1 MTRKHTWPIR
11 LLCLLLVL
19 ALAPLQVLAE
29 EWPGMDAFGLPE
41 ELPTPPF
48 TDVSVHAWYY
58 PYVRAQHT
66 LGLMAG
72 TGNDAFSPN
81 GTVPL
86 TQGLTVAVRVYEK
99 YWGIPDTSAELGSP
113 WYTYYINRAREYGIL
128 PQTLE
133 GVSVFRAATR
143 AELAEILSR
152 SLPEVELEPI
162 HQVDALPDYTSQDLY
177 WNGVITL
184 YRAGVL
190 MGDDEAGT
198 FRPDSNIRRSELSAI
213 LTRMVRP
220 EYRIQPDSP
229 DPIVPDTG
237 MDAFQLPEELPELPF
252 VDVASNIWYYPYIQA
267 AYAMELM
274 NGMGNDRFT
283 PNGTV
288 QLSQTVAVAVRIYE
302 KYWGIPDTSSEYARP
317 WYTYYMDRAK
327 EYGIL
332 PDSMAGSSPTGTV
345 SRAEVAEILYRSLP
359 SGELP
364 NVNQIDSLPDYGP
377 EDPYWSSVSALYRAG
392 VLTGDDIY
400 GTFRP
405 NSNIRRSELAAIL
418 VRLVR
423 PEYRKIFTLTPLPQE
438 VIETIV
444 YGKSGAGRELKAYRY
459 GDGSNVLVAAFA
471 IHGWEDNFNRDGQLL
486 VDTAHDLME
495 ALEQNYDALI
505 KEGDWSVYVLPCLNP
520 DGLYDGWTCN
530 GPGRCTTYR
539 LDANGN
545 NVYGPGIDLNRSF
558 PYRYQSRSDDR
569 NYNGSAP
576 LQAREAQALAKFVQS
591 VKGSGSNVLIDTH
604 GWYRQTIVSGGESGP
619 VYRAFN
625 RYFPQNRYTSLA
637 GGSGY
642 FASWAAYVEDYDACL
657 FEFPDVSSTR
667 DFENK
672 GYGEDY
678 VNAICWMLEHYN

>member
-1 MTRKHTWPIR
+1 MIKTHKRLVR
-11 LLCLLLVL
+11 LLCLLLVV
-19 ALAPLQVLAE
+19 ALMPLQVTASD
-29 EWPGMDAFGLPE
+29 WPGMEAFQLPE
-41 ELPTPPF
+41 ELPAPPF
-48 TDVSVHAWYY
+48 TDVSPHAWYY
-58 PYVRAQHT
+58 PYVRVQYA

-72 TGNDAFSPN
+72 TGNDGFSPN

-86 TQGLTVAVRVYEK
+86 TQGLTVAVRIYEK
-99 YWGIPDTSAELGSP
+99 YWGIPDASAEYGSP
-113 WYTYYINRAREYGIL
+113 WYAYYVSRAREYGLL
-128 PQTLE
+128 PESLE
-133 GVSVFRAATR
+133 HVSLLRPATR
-143 AELAEILSR
+143 AELSEILSR
-152 SLPEVELEPI
+152 SLPEIELEPI
-162 HQVDALPDYTSQDLY
+162 HQVDSLPDYSPEDLY

-190 MGDDEAGT
+190 MGNDDSGT
-198 FRPDSNIRRSELSAI
+198 FRPDSNIRRSELAAV

-220 EYRIQPDSP
+220 EYRIQPSTIE
-229 DPIVPDTG
+229 PIVPDTG
-237 MDAFQLPEELPELPF
+237 MDAFKLPEPLPKLPF
-252 VDVASNIWYYPYIQA
+252 VDVASSAWYYSYVQA

-274 NGMGNDRFT
+274 NGMGDERFA

-288 QLSQTVAVAVRIYE
+288 QLCQAVAVAVRIYE
-302 KYWGIPDTSSEYARP
+302 KYWGIPDTSAEYGRP
-317 WYTYYMDRAK
+317 WYTYYIDRAQ

-332 PDSMAGSSPTGTV
+332 PQAMASSPTRTV

-359 SGELP
+359 KGEMP
-364 NVNQIDSLPDYGP
+364 AVNQVDTLPDYGP
-377 EDPYWSSVSALYRAG
+377 EDPYWASVSALYRAG

-405 NSNIRRSELAAIL
+405 NSNIRRSELATIL
-418 VRLVR
+418 IRLVR
-423 PEYRKIFTLTPLPQE
+423 PEYRKLFTLTPLPQE

-471 IHGWEDNFNRDGQLL
+471 IHGWEDNFDRDGQLL
-486 VDTAHDLME
+486 VNTAQDLME
-495 ALEQNYDALI
+495 ALEHNYDALI

-520 DGLYDGWTCN
+520 DGLYDGWTCD

-539 LDANGN
+539 LDSNGN

-558 PYRYQSRSDDR
+558 PYRYQSRSDSR

-591 VKGSGSNVLIDTH
+591 VKGSGHNVLIDTH
-604 GWYRQTIVSGGESGP
+604 GWYRQTIVSNGENGP
-619 VYRAFN
+619 VYRAFD
-625 RYFPQNRYTSLA
+625 RYFPYNRYSSLS
-637 GGSGY
+637 GCSGY
-642 FASWAAYVEDYDACL
+642 FASWAAYVVGYDACL

-678 VNAICWMLEHYN
+678 VNAICWMLQNYD